1 MKVIKPMTIA
11 DANLVSSSVAETD
24 FAAWSSGSTYALGD
38 KVILTSTH
46 RIYQSLQA
54 GNTNHN
60 PTDAAS
66 VWWGDIGPTNR
77 WAMLDGKVSTQ
88 TSDTDSIE
96 IVLAPGVASDGLAL
110 LNLDAVTTVTV
121 TVTSDAVEVYSSVQD
136 MTGIVSDWSEYFF
149 DPIEFKT
156 DITFDD
162 LPFYADAEIT
172 VLLEGS
178 GTIACGVLVL
188 GRVHDLGITR
198 MGAKLGITDY
208 SKKESDEFGNPVGI
222 VQRAFAKRFSVDLVL
237 DRARVDPVARLL
249 ASLRATPAVW
259 IGDETNYYTSLIAY
273 GFYKQFE
280 ETIAYYSHSLCALE
294 IEGLT

>member
-11 DANLVSSSVAETD
+11 DANLVSCSVAEND

-54 GNTNHN
+54 GNTNN
-60 PTDAAS
+60 DPTDAAS
-66 VWWGDIGPTNR
+66 VWWSDIGPTNR

-88 TSDTDSIE
+88 TTATNSIE
-96 IVLAPGVASDGLAL
+96 VTIEPGEVCNGLSV
-110 LNLDAVTTVTV
+110 LNLSNVSTVTV
-121 TVTSDAVEVYSSVQD
+121 EVVSGVDTVYSRVSD
-136 MTGIVSDWSEYFF
+136 MTGPVGDWEEYFF

-156 DITFDD
+156 DLALTD
-162 LPFYADAEIT
+162 LPFYGDAEIT
-172 VLLEGS
+172 VTLEGTGS
-178 GTIACGVLVL
+178 IACGVLVL
-188 GRVHDLGITR
+188 GRSHDLGRTK
-198 MGAKLGITDY
+198 MGVKLGIIDY
-208 SKKESDEFGNPVGI
+208 SKKESDEFGNPVGVI
-222 VQRAFAKRFSVDLVL
+222 QRAFAKRFSVDLIL

-249 ASLRATPAVW
+249 ADLRAAPAVW
-259 IGDETNYYTSLIAY
+259 IGDDSGYYTSLLAY

-280 ETIAYYSHSLCALE
+280 ETIAYYDFSLCALE